1 VNDDLLLII
10 DGSEG
15 EGGGQILRTSLS
27 LSVITGRPFRIYNI
41 RANRDKPGLRR
52 QHLAAVRAAA
62 EISGAT
68 LTGDAVDSR
77 DLTFIPKSVR
87 AGTYHF
93 DVGSA
98 GSTMLVLQTVLP
110 PLMIADAPTTLTLAG
125 GTHNFGAPPFTFL
138 ERTFLPLINRMGPSI
153 DSRLHR
159 HGFAPAGGG
168 SATVHITPRPN
179 LAPLHLNERRPITRM
194 LAKATVAGLPTS
206 IAERELD
213 AIKKSLRAHPHHT
226 KVEEL
231 PPDQGPGNIVT
242 IEIESDELTEV
253 VTAFG
258 QRGVPAERVARA
270 AADEAK
276 RYVDANV
283 PVGGHLADQL
293 MLPLALARGG
303 SFLTPPLSLH
313 SHTNI
318 NTIRKFVDVKID
330 VRDAAGG
337 NSVVT
342 MSG

>member
-1 VNDDLLLII
+1 MSDLLLI

-41 RANRDKPGLRR
+41 RSNRAKPGLRR

-62 EISGAT
+62 EISGAE

-77 DLTFIPKSVR
+77 DLTFVPKAVR
-87 AGTYHF
+87 AATYHF

-110 PLMIADAPTTLTLAG
+110 PLMIADAPSKITLAG

-138 ERTFLPLINRMGPSI
+138 EKTFLPLINRTGPRI
-153 DSRLHR
+153 VAQLHR

-168 SATVHITPRPN
+168 SATVLVEPQPK
-179 LAPLHLNERRPITRM
+179 LKPLNIERRGPVKRV
-194 LAKATVAGLPTS
+194 LAKATVAGLPPT
-206 IAERELD
+206 IAKRELD
-213 AIKKSLRAHPHHT
+213 VIEETLTLSSQQT

-231 PPDQGPGNIVT
+231 PPEQGPGNIVT

-258 QRGVPAERVARA
+258 QRGVPAERVAA
-270 AADEAK
+270 SAADEAK
-276 RYVDANV
+276 RYLEADV
-283 PVGGHLADQL
+283 PVGEHLADQL
-293 MLPLALARGG
+293 MIPFALARGG
-303 SFLTPPLSLH
+303 SFLTLPLSIH
-313 SHTNI
+313 SLTNVE
-318 NTIRKFVDVKID
+318 TIGRFLDTRIGS
-330 VRDAAGG
+330 RTENDACT
-337 NSVVT
+337 VT
-342 MSG
+342 FNP